1 MNGNVGRR
9 DEDIVAYSSYDMKK
23 RRKRIIRAITVGVI
37 ALAVVS
43 AVIYLFLT
51 RLFVVETVIVDGT
64 DTYSYLE
71 ICTTADIKTGSVIF
85 FANEKAVNSALT
97 AKFPYIRKAELEK
110 QYPSTVNIVITEEV
124 PRYYIEYDGEYFVIT
139 DEMKVLEKY
148 TDKERML
155 VRFKNI
161 KPVYIPDLYKAIV
174 SYKLDF
180 ISDKD
185 TRHVRE
191 VLKTLSEWENFDR
204 ITSLDMTN
212 RFNIRMVYD
221 ERITVRFGN
230 KSDLDDKI
238 RFASGIISKYSDG
251 AYGTII
257 VDSTE
262 EAVARMT
269 DPAMDRDD
277 E

>member
-23 RRKRIIRAITVGVI
+23 RRSRTIRAIAVGVI

-51 RLFVVETVIVDGT
+51 RLFIVETIIVDGT
-64 DTYSYLE
+64 DTYSYFE
-71 ICTTADIKTGSVIF
+71 ICETANIKTGSVIF
-85 FANEKAVNSALT
+85 FVNEKAINSALT
-97 AKFPYIRKAELEK
+97 AKFPYIKKAELER
-110 QYPSTVNIVITEEV
+110 QYPSIVNIVITEEE

-174 SYKLDF
+174 SDKLEF

-185 TRHVRE
+185 TRHIRE
-191 VLKTLSEWENFDR
+191 VIKTLSEWDNFDK

-212 RFNIRMVYD
+212 RFDIRMEYD

-230 KSDLDDKI
+230 KSDLDTKI
-238 RFASGIISKYSDG
+238 RFVSGIIPVYSDS

-257 VDSTE
+257 VDNAD
-262 EAVARMT
+262 EAVARIT
-269 DPAMDRDD
+269 DP
-277 E
+277 ENNTGEE